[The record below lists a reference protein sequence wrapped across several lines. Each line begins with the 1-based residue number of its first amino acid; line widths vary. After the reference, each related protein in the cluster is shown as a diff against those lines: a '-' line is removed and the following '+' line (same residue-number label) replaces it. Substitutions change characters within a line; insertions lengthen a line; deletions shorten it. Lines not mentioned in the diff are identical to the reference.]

1 MNNFFDAIG
10 IDLGILVVMLMV
22 LVLVLIVLVLNVSLG
37 LHRQRR
43 RYNMFMKGAD
53 GQSLERVFSQKLK
66 EVDRLSRANEQS
78 LEEVRGLKDML
89 SKSLTKYGIVKYDA
103 FDDVGGKLSF
113 AIALLDM
120 NNTGFIL
127 NAIHSRDNCFF
138 YIKEI
143 VKESPTFCSVQR
155 KWMPCVRQYI
165 LERIRFDK
173 RKKDCRRQMER
184 KKFHLLFLVTG

>member
-113 AIALLDM
+113 AIALLD
-120 NNTGFIL
+120 
-127 NAIHSRDNCFF
+127 
-138 YIKEI
+138 IKEI
-143 VKESPTFCSVQR
+143 VKGES
-155 KWMPCVRQYI
+155 YI
-165 LERIRFDK
+165 LLSSEEMDAL
-173 RKKDCRRQMER
+173 RQAVHFGENKVR
-184 KKFHLLFLVTG
+184 